1 MNVFKALDGWL
12 TTLSKCTA
20 ACLALVIYILQRLH
34 VNELTMMSD
43 ETRSQKNQLFSNV
56 LRSGE
61 PDSAVQW
68 CWCDR
73 ALRGTDSGWGD
84 SSASSSSPP
93 PHNRCDGSHEHLEN
107 CQHGSEN
114 KLAILRIQN
123 WIISMGNLIKC
134 KILHISFEIKNIQPH
149 YWQNLRFHPWH
160 FDLKIYS

>member
-1 MNVFKALDGWL
+1 MTYYSLKVYSSMP
-12 TTLSKCTA
+12 TTRNLYFTKTPCKWADHDVRRDQTSKEP
-20 ACLALVIYILQRLH
+20 I
-34 VNELTMMSD
+34 
-43 ETRSQKNQLFSNV
+43 V
-56 LRSGE
+56 LE
-61 PDSAVQW
+61 CPEIWWAWQCSAVVLMW
-68 CWCDR
+68 PSTERNWLW
-73 ALRGTDSGWGD
+73 LRRR
-84 SSASSSSPP
+84 SASSSSPP